1 MKFKFEKLLIW
12 QRAMDFGER
21 IDALAGKFPKYEM
34 FNLSLQI
41 RKAGDSVALNISEGA
56 IGQSNAEQS
65 RFMGYG
71 IRSLAETVTCLYKA
85 KRRNYISDDEFA
97 SNYGE
102 AYNLM
107 NMMVAFKNNMK

>member
-1 MKFKFEKLLIW
+1 ME
-12 QRAMDFGER
+12 FGEQ
-21 IDALAGKFPKYEM
+21 IDAIAQGFPKYEM

-41 RKAGDSVALNISEGA
+41 RKAGDSIALNISEGA
-56 IGQSNAEQS
+56 IGQSNAEQT
-65 RFMGYG
+65 RFMGYS

-85 KRRNYISDDEFA
+85 RRRKYITEEAFA
-97 SNYGE
+97 SNYEE